1 MKDKDKNGGKELQI
15 FSSPEFGEV
24 RTTVIDGEPWFVGK
38 DVAMALGYSNTKDAI
53 AKHVDDDDKKMG
65 SQNATPSIKD
75 SLGRDQYPVFIN
87 ESGLFSLVLGSKL
100 PSAKKFKHWVT
111 AEVLP
116 AIRRTG
122 SYSIPKVA
130 PNPHYRTR
138 MIGTAVR
145 DVGKTAEALE
155 KVFGCR
161 HGMALATASSMV
173 GEAYGIDM
181 TPVQRLIPAED
192 NPGTLSPSQIA
203 ESLGLV
209 NRQGNPDAQTVNRML
224 QSCGL
229 QDKPRDAKGAN
240 LKNAKWFLTEEG
252 KSYGEQKA
260 MNNKKNRVQWLPDL
274 LERRRNRPA
283 EKDDELR

>member
-1 MKDKDKNGGKELQI
+1 MKDKDKDESKELQI
-15 FSSPEFGEV
+15 FNNPEFGEV
-24 RTTVIDGEPWFVGK
+24 RTTVIDGEPWLIGK
-38 DVAMALGYSNTKDAI
+38 DVAAALGYSNASKAVMM
-53 AKHVDDDDKKMG
+53 HVDSEDKRKEMLEAD
-65 SQNATPSIKD
+65 SQNGNVVTATM
-75 SLGRDQYPVFIN
+75 LIN
-87 ESGLFSLVLGSKL
+87 ESGLYSLVLSSKL
-100 PSAKKFKHWVT
+100 PTAKKFKRWVT
-111 AEVLP
+111 SEVLP
-116 AIRRTG
+116 TIRKTG
-122 SYSIPKVA
+122 SYSIPQLT
-130 PNPHYRTR
+130 PTPHYRTR

-173 GEAYGIDM
+173 GKAYGIDM

-203 ESLGLV
+203 ESLGLF

-229 QDKPRDAKGAN
+229 QDKPRDTSGAN

-252 KSYGEQKA
+252 KFYGEQKP
-260 MNNKKNRVQWLPDL
+260 MDNKRTGYRGYQICWNADVLSL
-274 LERRRNRPA
+274 LR
-283 EKDDELR
+283 KTTELR

>member
-1 MKDKDKNGGKELQI
+1 MKDKDKNEGKGLQI
-15 FSSPEFGEV
+15 FNNPEFGEI

-38 DVAMALGYSNTKDAI
+38 DVAMALGYGNPRQGI
-53 AKHVDDDDKKMG
+53 ASHVDAEDKGVQKLD
-65 SQNATPSIKD
+65 TPSGEQEMTI
-75 SLGRDQYPVFIN
+75 IN

-100 PSAKKFKHWVT
+100 PSAKHFKHWVT

-116 AIRRTG
+116 TIRKTG
-122 SYSIPKVA
+122 SYSIPKVT

-203 ESLGLV
+203 ESLGLF

-229 QDKPRDAKGAN
+229 QDKPRDTSGAN

-252 KSYGEQKA
+252 KFYGEQKP
-260 MNNKKNRVQWLPDL
+260 MDNKRTGYKGYQICWNADVLEL
-274 LERRRNRPA
+274 LRKALN
-283 EKDDELR
+283 

>member
-1 MKDKDKNGGKELQI
+1 MSDLVT
-15 FSSPEFGEV
+15 F
-24 RTTVIDGEPWFVGK
+24 DGNQVVT
-38 DVAMALGYSNTKDAI
+38 DSRNVAKHFEKQHKHVLDAI
-53 AKHVDDDDKKMG
+53 DNLVA
-65 SQNATPSIKD
+65 QNSATKNMFLEQSREYR
-75 SLGRDQYPVFIN
+75 GRDFRYYLMN
-87 ESGLFSLVLGSKL
+87 RDGFSLLVMGFTGAKALEWKL
-100 PSAKKFKHWVT
+100 KYIEAFNAMEK
-111 AEVLP
+111 
-116 AIRRTG
+116 AIKT
-122 SYSIPKVA
+122 PQLT

-203 ESLGLV
+203 ESLGIF

-229 QDKPRDAKGAN
+229 QDKPRDTSGVN

-252 KSYGEQKA
+252 KFYGEQKP
-260 MNNKKNRVQWLPDL
+260 MDNKRTGYKGYQICWNADVLKL
-274 LERRRNRPA
+274 LRKALN
-283 EKDDELR
+283 

>member
-1 MKDKDKNGGKELQI
+1 MKDKDKDESKELQI
-15 FSSPEFGEV
+15 FNNPEFGEV
-24 RTTVIDGEPWFVGK
+24 RTTVIDGEPWLIGK
-38 DVAMALGYSNTKDAI
+38 DVAAALGYSNASKAVMM
-53 AKHVDDDDKKMG
+53 HVDSEDKRKEMLEADSRNG
-65 SQNATPSIKD
+65 NVVTATM
-75 SLGRDQYPVFIN
+75 LIN
-87 ESGLFSLVLGSKL
+87 ESGLYSLVLSSKL
-100 PSAKKFKHWVT
+100 PTAKKFKRWVT
-111 AEVLP
+111 SEVLP
-116 AIRRTG
+116 AIRKTG
-122 SYSIPKVA
+122 SYSIPHVT

-192 NPGTLSPSQIA
+192 NPGTLNASQIA
-203 ESLGLV
+203 ASLGLF

-229 QDKPRDAKGAN
+229 QDKPRDTSGAN

-252 KSYGEQKA
+252 KSYGEQKP
-260 MNNKKNRVQWLPDL
+260 MDNKKTGYKGYQIVWSADVLDL
-274 LERRRNRPA
+274 LRKLN
-283 EKDDELR
+283 

>member
-1 MKDKDKNGGKELQI
+1 MNELQI
-15 FSSPEFGEV
+15 FQNPEFGEV
-24 RTTVIDGEPWFVGK
+24 RTVSIDGEPWFVGR
-38 DVAMALGYSNTKDAI
+38 DIALALGYSNTKDAL

-87 ESGLFSLVLGSKL
+87 ESGLYSLVLSSKL
-100 PSAKKFKHWVT
+100 PTAKKFKRWVT
-111 AEVLP
+111 SEVLP
-116 AIRRTG
+116 TIRKTG
-122 SYSIPKVA
+122 SYSIPQLT

-192 NPGTLSPSQIA
+192 NPGTLSPSHIA
-203 ESLGLV
+203 ESLGLF

-229 QDKPRDAKGAN
+229 QDKPRDTSGAN
-240 LKNAKWFLTEEG
+240 LKNARWFLTEEG
-252 KSYGEQKA
+252 KSYGEQKP
-260 MNNKKNRVQWLPDL
+260 MDNKKTGYKGYQILWSVDVLDL
-274 LERRRNRPA
+274 LRKLN
-283 EKDDELR
+283 

>member
-1 MKDKDKNGGKELQI
+1 MKDKDNNEGKELQI
-15 FSSPEFGEV
+15 FNNPEFGEV

-38 DVAMALGYSNTKDAI
+38 DVADNLGYQNGSRDINRHTDEEERRKDMI
-53 AKHVDDDDKKMG
+53 SDGTQLKE
-65 SQNATPSIKD
+65 TI
-75 SLGRDQYPVFIN
+75 LIN
-87 ESGLFSLVLGSKL
+87 ESGLYSLVLSSKL
-100 PSAKKFKHWVT
+100 PTAKKFKRWVT
-111 AEVLP
+111 SEVLP
-116 AIRRTG
+116 TIRKTG
-122 SYSIPKVA
+122 SYSIPKVT

-203 ESLGLV
+203 ESLGLA

-260 MNNKKNRVQWLPDL
+260 MNNKKTGYSGYQICWSADVIDL
-274 LERRRNRPA
+274 LKKTMN
-283 EKDDELR
+283 

>member
-1 MKDKDKNGGKELQI
+1 MKDKDKDESKELQI
-15 FSSPEFGEV
+15 FNNPEFGEV
-24 RTTVIDGEPWFVGK
+24 RTTVIDGEPWFVGA
-38 DVAMALGYSNTKDAI
+38 DVATALGYTNSRKALGD
-53 AKHVDDDDKKMG
+53 HVDDEDK
-65 SQNATPSIKD
+65 NTVTI
-75 SLGRDQYPVFIN
+75 RDGIQGNPNKTIIN
-87 ESGLFSLVLGSKL
+87 ESGLYSLVLSSKL
-100 PSAKKFKHWVT
+100 PTAKKFKRWVT
-111 AEVLP
+111 SEVLP
-116 AIRRTG
+116 TIRKTG
-122 SYSIPKVA
+122 SYSIPQLT

-192 NPGTLSPSQIA
+192 NPGTLSPSQLA
-203 ESLGLV
+203 ESLGLF

-229 QDKPRDAKGAN
+229 QDKPRDTSGAN

-252 KSYGEQKA
+252 KFYGEQKP
-260 MNNKKNRVQWLPDL
+260 MDNKRTGYRGYQICWNADVLEL
-274 LERRRNRPA
+274 LRKALN
-283 EKDDELR
+283 

>member
-1 MKDKDKNGGKELQI
+1 MKDKDKNDGNGLQI
-15 FSSPEFGEV
+15 FNNPEFGEI

-38 DVAMALGYSNTKDAI
+38 DVADILGYQNGSRDINR
-53 AKHVDDDDKKMG
+53 HVDEEDR
-65 SQNATPSIKD
+65 QNYQNGTFESPRGMTI
-75 SLGRDQYPVFIN
+75 IN

-100 PSAKKFKHWVT
+100 PSAKQFKHWVT

-116 AIRRTG
+116 TIRKTG
-122 SYSIPKVA
+122 SYSIPKVT

-203 ESLGLV
+203 ESLGLF
-209 NRQGNPDAQTVNRML
+209 NKQGNPDAQTVNRML

-229 QDKPRDAKGAN
+229 QDKPRDTSGAN
-240 LKNAKWFLTEEG
+240 LKNAKWFLTKEG
-252 KSYGEQKA
+252 KFYGEQKP
-260 MNNKKNRVQWLPDL
+260 MDNKRTGYRGYQICWNADVLEL
-274 LERRRNRPA
+274 LRKALN
-283 EKDDELR
+283 

>member
-1 MKDKDKNGGKELQI
+1 MKDKDKNDGKELQI
-15 FSSPEFGEV
+15 FQNPDFGEV

-38 DVAMALGYSNTKDAI
+38 DVAVALGYAKPENAISN
-53 AKHVDDDDKKMG
+53 HVDDEDKTSTLIQG
-65 SQNATPSIKD
+65 SGSNYKSKAT
-75 SLGRDQYPVFIN
+75 LIN
-87 ESGLFSLVLGSKL
+87 ESGLYSLVLSSKL
-100 PSAKKFKHWVT
+100 PTAKKFKRWVT
-111 AEVLP
+111 SEVLP
-116 AIRRTG
+116 TIRKTG
-122 SYSIPKVA
+122 SYSIPKVT

-260 MNNKKNRVQWLPDL
+260 MNNKKTGYSGYQICWSADVIDL
-274 LERRRNRPA
+274 LKKTMN
-283 EKDDELR
+283 

>member
-1 MKDKDKNGGKELQI
+1 MKDKDKNDSKGLQI
-15 FSSPEFGEV
+15 FNNPEFGEV

-38 DVAMALGYSNTKDAI
+38 DVAAALGYERESKAVVD
-53 AKHVDDDDKKMG
+53 HVDEDDRTMIDGKTQSRFG
-65 SQNATPSIKD
+65 IE
-75 SLGRDQYPVFIN
+75 LGQRGGWLIN

-100 PSAKKFKHWVT
+100 PSAKQFKRWVT
-111 AEVLP
+111 SEVLP
-116 AIRRTG
+116 TIRKTG
-122 SYSIPKVA
+122 SYSIPKVT

-181 TPVQRLIPAED
+181 TPVQRLIPEED

-203 ESLGLV
+203 ESLGLF
-209 NRQGNPDAQTVNRML
+209 NKQGNPDAQTVNRML

-229 QDKPRDAKGAN
+229 QDKPRDTSGAN

-252 KSYGEQKA
+252 KFYGEQKP
-260 MNNKKNRVQWLPDL
+260 MDNKRTGYKGYQICWNADVLEL
-274 LERRRNRPA
+274 LRKALN
-283 EKDDELR
+283 

>member
-1 MKDKDKNGGKELQI
+1 MNELVHIDNQQAVTDSRNVALHFGKEHRHVL
-15 FSSPEFGEV
+15 
-24 RTTVIDGEPWFVGK
+24 
-38 DVAMALGYSNTKDAI
+38 DAI
-53 AKHVDDDDKKMG
+53 RNLQKGMPKIG
-65 SQNATPSIKD
+65 QTPSMFFETTYTNEQNGQTYPMY
-75 SLGRDQYPVFIN
+75 LMNRD
-87 ESGLFSLVLGSKL
+87 GFSLLVMGFTGAKALEWKL
-100 PSAKKFKHWVT
+100 KYIDAFNAMEK
-111 AEVLP
+111 
-116 AIRRTG
+116 AIKTPQ
-122 SYSIPKVA
+122 IT

-145 DVGKTAEALE
+145 DIGKTAESIE
-155 KVFGCR
+155 QVFGCR

-260 MNNKKNRVQWLPDL
+260 MNNKKTGYSGYQICWSADVIDL
-274 LERRRNRPA
+274 LKKTMN
-283 EKDDELR
+283 

>member
-1 MKDKDKNGGKELQI
+1 MKDKDKDESKELQI
-15 FSSPEFGEV
+15 FQNPEFGEV
-24 RTTVIDGEPWFVGK
+24 RTVNIDGEPWLVGK
-38 DVAMALGYSNTKDAI
+38 DVATALGYEKPTKAVSD
-53 AKHVDDDDKKMG
+53 HVDEEDKKMG
-65 SQNATPSIKD
+65 PQNGAPSIKD
-75 SLGRDQYPVFIN
+75 SLGREQYPVFIN
-87 ESGLFSLVLGSKL
+87 ESGLYSLVLSSKL
-100 PSAKKFKHWVT
+100 PTAKKFKRWVT
-111 AEVLP
+111 SEVLP
-116 AIRRTG
+116 AIRKTG
-122 SYSIPKVA
+122 SYSIPHVT

-203 ESLGLV
+203 ESLGLF

-229 QDKPRDAKGAN
+229 QDKPRDTSGAN

-252 KSYGEQKA
+252 KFYGEQKP
-260 MNNKKNRVQWLPDL
+260 MDNKRTGYKGYQICWNADVLEL
-274 LERRRNRPA
+274 LRKALN
-283 EKDDELR
+283 

>member
-1 MKDKDKNGGKELQI
+1 MKNKDKNVELQI
-15 FSSPEFGEV
+15 FNNPEFGEL
-24 RTTVIDGEPWFVGK
+24 RTIEEGDKIYFVASDAAK
-38 DVAMALGYSNTKDAI
+38 MLGYAKPSNAI
-53 AKHVDDDDKKMG
+53 STHCKGALKRGILTGGGVQQMNVISEGDLYRLIVH
-65 SQNATPSIKD
+65 S
-75 SLGRDQYPVFIN
+75 
-87 ESGLFSLVLGSKL
+87 EL
-100 PSAKKFKHWVT
+100 PSAEKFESWVFD
-111 AEVLP
+111 EVLP

-122 SYSIPKVA
+122 GYHIPQVT

-181 TPVQRLIPAED
+181 TPVQRLIPAEG

-203 ESLGLV
+203 ESLGLF
-209 NRQGNPDAQTVNRML
+209 NKQGNPDAQTVNRML

-229 QDKPRDAKGAN
+229 QDKPRDTSGAN

-252 KSYGEQKA
+252 KFYGEQKPMDNKRTGYRGYQICWNA
-260 MNNKKNRVQWLPDL
+260 DVLSLLRKTMN
-274 LERRRNRPA
+274 
-283 EKDDELR
+283 

>member
-1 MKDKDKNGGKELQI
+1 MKDKDKNESKELQI
-15 FSSPEFGEV
+15 FNNPEFGEV
-24 RTTVIDGEPWFVGK
+24 RTTVIDGEPWFVGA
-38 DVAMALGYSNTKDAI
+38 DVATALGYTNSRKALGD
-53 AKHVDDDDKKMG
+53 HVDDEDK
-65 SQNATPSIKD
+65 NTVTI
-75 SLGRDQYPVFIN
+75 RDGIQGNPNKTIIN
-87 ESGLFSLVLGSKL
+87 ESGLYSLVLSSKL
-100 PSAKKFKHWVT
+100 PTAKKFKRWVT
-111 AEVLP
+111 SEVLP
-116 AIRRTG
+116 EIRKTG
-122 SYSIPKVA
+122 SYSIPHVT

-203 ESLGLV
+203 ESLGLF

-229 QDKPRDAKGAN
+229 QDKPRDTSGAN

-252 KSYGEQKA
+252 KSYGEQKP
-260 MNNKKNRVQWLPDL
+260 MDNKKTGYKGYQIVWSADVLDL
-274 LERRRNRPA
+274 LRKLN
-283 EKDDELR
+283 

>member
-1 MKDKDKNGGKELQI
+1 MNDVNELVRVENQQI
-15 FSSPEFGEV
+15 VTDSRSVATHFEKQH
-24 RTTVIDGEPWFVGK
+24 K
-38 DVAMALGYSNTKDAI
+38 DVLESIREILAAENSA
-53 AKHVDDDDKKMG
+53 AKWFHETTYENRGK
-65 SQNATPSIKD
+65 
-75 SLGRDQYPVFIN
+75 QYPMFLMN
-87 ESGLFSLVLGSKL
+87 RKGFSLLAMGFTG
-100 PSAKKFKHWVT
+100 KKALEW
-111 AEVLP
+111 
-116 AIRRTG
+116 
-122 SYSIPKVA
+122 KVKYINA
-130 PNPHYRTR
+130 FEAMEEALKTPRITPNPHYRTR

-181 TPVQRLIPAED
+181 TPVQCLIPAED

-203 ESLGLV
+203 ESLGLI

-260 MNNKKNRVQWLPDL
+260 MNNKKTGYSGYQICWSADVIDARYVGM
-274 LERRRNRPA
+274 RSMMI
-283 EKDDELR
+283 KDEEHDD

>member
-15 FSSPEFGEV
+15 FNNPEFGEI

-38 DVAMALGYSNTKDAI
+38 DVATALGYSNTRDALS
-53 AKHVDDDDKKMG
+53 KHVDDEDK
-65 SQNATPSIKD
+65 NTVAF
-75 SLGRDQYPVFIN
+75 RDGIQGNPNQTVIN
-87 ESGLFSLVLGSKL
+87 ESGLYSLVLSSKL
-100 PSAKKFKHWVT
+100 PTAKKFKHWVT

-116 AIRRTG
+116 TIRKTG
-122 SYSIPKVA
+122 SYSIPKVT

-252 KSYGEQKA
+252 KFYGEQKPMDNKRTGYRGYQICWNA
-260 MNNKKNRVQWLPDL
+260 DVLSLLKKTMN
-274 LERRRNRPA
+274 
-283 EKDDELR
+283 

>member
-1 MKDKDKNGGKELQI
+1 MGDLAKVPHVLDSREVAEMVGKRHANLIRDIENYIEVMGKNSKLSSSNFFIERTYKQAGNGKEVKRYDITKKGCEMVANKLT
-15 FSSPEFGEV
+15 GEKGILFTAEYV
-24 RTTVIDGEPWFVGK
+24 ERFNKMEQ
-38 DVAMALGYSNTKDAI
+38 ADAI
-53 AKHVDDDDKKMG
+53 
-65 SQNATPSIKD
+65 P
-75 SLGRDQYPVFIN
+75 R
-87 ESGLFSLVLGSKL
+87 
-100 PSAKKFKHWVT
+100 VT
-111 AEVLP
+111 
-116 AIRRTG
+116 
-122 SYSIPKVA
+122 

-203 ESLGLV
+203 ESLGLF
-209 NRQGNPDAQTVNRML
+209 NKQGNPDAQTVNRML

-229 QDKPRDAKGAN
+229 QDKPRDTSGAN

-252 KSYGEQKA
+252 KFYGEQKPMDNKRTGYRGYQICWNA
-260 MNNKKNRVQWLPDL
+260 DVLSLLRKTMN
-274 LERRRNRPA
+274 
-283 EKDDELR
+283 

>member
-1 MKDKDKNGGKELQI
+1 MKDKDKDESKELQI
-15 FSSPEFGEV
+15 FNNPEFGEV
-24 RTTVIDGEPWFVGK
+24 RTVNIDGEPWLVGK
-38 DVAMALGYSNTKDAI
+38 DVATALGYVDTFGALK
-53 AKHVDDDDKKMG
+53 KHVDDEDK
-65 SQNATPSIKD
+65 QNCQND
-75 SLGRDQYPVFIN
+75 SFESPRGMTIIN
-87 ESGLFSLVLGSKL
+87 ESGLYSLVLSSKL
-100 PSAKKFKHWVT
+100 PTAKKFKRWVT
-111 AEVLP
+111 SEVLP
-116 AIRRTG
+116 AIRKTG
-122 SYSIPKVA
+122 GYSIPHVT

-203 ESLGLV
+203 ESLGLF
-209 NRQGNPDAQTVNRML
+209 NKQGNPDAQTVNRML

-229 QDKPRDAKGAN
+229 QDKPRDTSGAN

-252 KSYGEQKA
+252 KFYGEQKP
-260 MNNKKNRVQWLPDL
+260 MDNKRTGYKGYQICWNADVLEL
-274 LERRRNRPA
+274 LRKALN
-283 EKDDELR
+283 

>member
-1 MKDKDKNGGKELQI
+1 MKDKDKEIQI
-15 FSSPEFGEV
+15 FNNPEFGEV
-24 RTTVIDGEPWFVGK
+24 RTVSIDGEPWFVGR
-38 DVAMALGYSNTKDAI
+38 DIALALGYSNTKDAL

-87 ESGLFSLVLGSKL
+87 ESGLYSLVLSSKL
-100 PSAKKFKHWVT
+100 PTAKKFKRWVT
-111 AEVLP
+111 SEVLP
-116 AIRRTG
+116 TIRKTG
-122 SYSIPKVA
+122 GYSIPQLT

-181 TPVQRLIPAED
+181 TLVQRLIPAED

-203 ESLGLV
+203 ESLGLF

-229 QDKPRDAKGAN
+229 QDKPRDTSGAN

-252 KSYGEQKA
+252 KSYGEQKPTD
-260 MNNKKNRVQWLPDL
+260 NKRTGYKGYQICWNADVLKL
-274 LERRRNRPA
+274 LRKALN
-283 EKDDELR
+283 

>member
-1 MKDKDKNGGKELQI
+1 MKDKDKDESKELQI
-15 FSSPEFGEV
+15 FNNPEFGEV
-24 RTTVIDGEPWFVGK
+24 RTTVIDGEPWLIGK
-38 DVAMALGYSNTKDAI
+38 DVAAALGYSNASKAVMM
-53 AKHVDDDDKKMG
+53 HVDSEDKRKEMLEAD
-65 SQNATPSIKD
+65 SQNGNVVTATM
-75 SLGRDQYPVFIN
+75 LIN
-87 ESGLFSLVLGSKL
+87 ESGLYSLVLSSKL
-100 PSAKKFKHWVT
+100 PTAKKFKRWVT
-111 AEVLP
+111 SEVLP
-116 AIRRTG
+116 AIRKTG
-122 SYSIPKVA
+122 SYSIPHVT

-203 ESLGLV
+203 ESLGLF
-209 NRQGNPDAQTVNRML
+209 NRQGNPDAQTVNRMF

-229 QDKPRDAKGAN
+229 QDKPRDTSGAN

-252 KSYGEQKA
+252 KSYGEQKP
-260 MNNKKNRVQWLPDL
+260 MDNKKTGYKGYQIVWSADVLDL
-274 LERRRNRPA
+274 LRKLN
-283 EKDDELR
+283 

>member
-1 MKDKDKNGGKELQI
+1 MKDKDKNGSKGLQI
-15 FSSPEFGEV
+15 FNNPEFGEV

-38 DVAMALGYSNTKDAI
+38 DVAAALGYERESKAVVD
-53 AKHVDDDDKKMG
+53 HVDEDDRTMIDGKTQSRFG
-65 SQNATPSIKD
+65 IE
-75 SLGRDQYPVFIN
+75 LGQRGGWLIN

-100 PSAKKFKHWVT
+100 PSAKQFKHWVT
-111 AEVLP
+111 SEVLP
-116 AIRRTG
+116 TIRKTG
-122 SYSIPKVA
+122 SYSIPKVT

-203 ESLGLV
+203 ESLGLF
-209 NRQGNPDAQTVNRML
+209 NKQGNPDAQTVNRML

-229 QDKPRDAKGAN
+229 QDKPRDTSGAN

-252 KSYGEQKA
+252 KFYGEQKPMDNKRTGYRGYQICWNA
-260 MNNKKNRVQWLPDL
+260 DVLSLLRKTMN
-274 LERRRNRPA
+274 
-283 EKDDELR
+283 

>member
-1 MKDKDKNGGKELQI
+1 MKDKDKDESKELQI
-15 FSSPEFGEV
+15 FNNPEFGEV
-24 RTTVIDGEPWFVGK
+24 RTTVIDGEPWLIGK
-38 DVAMALGYSNTKDAI
+38 DVAAALGYSNASKAVMM
-53 AKHVDDDDKKMG
+53 HVDSEDKRKEMLEAD
-65 SQNATPSIKD
+65 SQNGNVVTATM
-75 SLGRDQYPVFIN
+75 LIN
-87 ESGLFSLVLGSKL
+87 ESGLYSLVLSSKL
-100 PSAKKFKHWVT
+100 PTAKKFKRWVT
-111 AEVLP
+111 SEVLP
-116 AIRRTG
+116 TIRKTG
-122 SYSIPKVA
+122 SYSIPQLT

-192 NPGTLSPSQIA
+192 NPGTLSPSQLA
-203 ESLGLV
+203 ESLGLF

-229 QDKPRDAKGAN
+229 QDKPRDTSGAN

-252 KSYGEQKA
+252 KFYGEQKP
-260 MNNKKNRVQWLPDL
+260 MDNKRTGYKGYPICWNADVLEL
-274 LERRRNRPA
+274 LRKALN
-283 EKDDELR
+283 

>member
-1 MKDKDKNGGKELQI
+1 MKDKDKNEGKGLQI
-15 FSSPEFGEV
+15 FNNPEFGEV

-38 DVAMALGYSNTKDAI
+38 DVAAALGYERESKAVVD
-53 AKHVDDDDKKMG
+53 HVDEDDRTMIDGKTQSRFG
-65 SQNATPSIKD
+65 IE
-75 SLGRDQYPVFIN
+75 LGQRGGWLIN

-100 PSAKKFKHWVT
+100 PSAKQFKHWVT

-116 AIRRTG
+116 AIRKTG
-122 SYSIPKVA
+122 SYSIPRVT

-203 ESLGLV
+203 ESLGLF
-209 NRQGNPDAQTVNRML
+209 NKQGNPDAQTVNRML

-229 QDKPRDAKGAN
+229 QDKPRDTSGAN

-252 KSYGEQKA
+252 KFYGEQKPMDNKRTGYRGYQICWNA
-260 MNNKKNRVQWLPDL
+260 DVLSLLRKTMN
-274 LERRRNRPA
+274 
-283 EKDDELR
+283 

>member
-1 MKDKDKNGGKELQI
+1 MSDGKKKENHLQV
-15 FSSPEFGEV
+15 FNSPEFGQV
-24 RTTVIDGEPWFVGK
+24 RTVNVDGEPWFVGK
-38 DVAMALGYSNTKDAI
+38 DVTVALGYQNASKALAD
-53 AKHVDDDDKKMG
+53 HVDDDDKL
-65 SQNATPSIKD
+65 NNETLV
-75 SLGRDQYPVFIN
+75 SLGQRGGWLIN
-87 ESGLFSLVLGSKL
+87 ESGLYSLVLSSKL
-100 PSAKKFKHWVT
+100 PTAKKFKRWVT
-111 AEVLP
+111 SEVLP
-116 AIRRTG
+116 TIRKTG
-122 SYSIPKVA
+122 SYSIPKVT

-203 ESLGLV
+203 ESLGLF
-209 NRQGNPDAQTVNRML
+209 NKQGNPDAQTVNRML

-229 QDKPRDAKGAN
+229 QDKPRDTSGAN

-252 KSYGEQKA
+252 KFYGEQKP
-260 MNNKKNRVQWLPDL
+260 MDNKRTGYKGYQICWNADVLDL
-274 LERRRNRPA
+274 LRKALN
-283 EKDDELR
+283 